1 MKRIFV
7 LLGLCGTL
15 TIGAAARAHGIP
27 INISIDAGQLVSLA
41 TLSYEEEDSQLLL
54 TATGVKGAI
63 GFYPQFG
70 VFPSG
75 QALTIDAS
83 GSPSHPI
90 ASMYSDG
97 TSLGDSPRT
106 ALLTRTGISMS
117 VSPTATF
124 VTGGTLPPYNGTL
137 GGHSALTITLPTDA
151 PNGLYAF
158 GFVVSNPTYG
168 QTETVW
174 AVGNYGLTDPA
185 LVDAGLAAMRAQV
198 PEPSALA
205 LALCGGGALA
215 VAAWRSRRA
224 LS

>member
-1 MKRIFV
+1 MRRIIV
-7 LLGLCGTL
+7 LVGLCGTL
-15 TIGAAARAHGIP
+15 LTGAAAQAHGIP

-41 TLSYEEEDSQLLL
+41 TLIYKEEDSQLTL

-83 GSPSHPI
+83 GSELHPI
-90 ASMYSDG
+90 ATMYSDG
-97 TSLGDSPRT
+97 TGVDASPVT

-117 VSPTATF
+117 VSPTDTF
-124 VTGGTLPPYNGTL
+124 IAGGTLPAYNGTL

-158 GFVVSNPTYG
+158 GFLVSNPTFG
-168 QTETVW
+168 QAETVW

-205 LALCGGGALA
+205 LAMCGGAGLA
-215 VAAWRSRRA
+215 IAAWRRRRV